1 MDSVLTIGIGVIV
14 LIAGLC
20 IYMGVKIYQQKK

>member
-1 MDSVLTIGIGVIV
+1 MNLMLAIGVGVTVI
-14 LIAGLC
+14 IAGSC